1 MQTLR
6 GDALIETARRHRD
19 AECSVALDK
28 LAHWIELELELELA
42 RWKPAEMT
50 LRHFRYV
57 LTADGPMRR
66 QDERC
71 VLLGIWGTTLS
82 DLVLD
87 IRAGRSTL
95 GHEGP
100 PLTGELD
107 GLAENCAEAD
117 LVRMRLRELSE
128 LAQVDT
134 PSPLTYPLSPPCR
147 RSDLR
152 SLLAASS
159 PPAMQGRDDV
169 AVW

>member
-1 MQTLR
+1 M
-6 GDALIETARRHRD
+6 
-19 AECSVALDK
+19 LDK
-28 LAHWIELELELELA
+28 LAEWIELELRLELV
-42 RWKPAEMT
+42 RWQPAEMT

-95 GHEGP
+95 GHKGP
-100 PLTGELD
+100 RLTAELD
-107 GLAENCAEAD
+107 GLTDNCAEAD
-117 LVRMRLRELSE
+117 LVRTRLRELSE
-128 LAQVDT
+128 LAQVDAL
-134 PSPLTYPLSPPCR
+134 SPLTYPLSPPCG

-159 PPAMQGRDDV
+159 PPAMQGRHNA